1 MKLENYYLE
10 NYCTNLWINTNL
22 FIFIWTPF
30 SLQSHQHSSKLA
42 PHYCFNLHWVC
53 LWMMS
58 KILYLCYTSYS
69 ATLFYLSFFH
79 FLLSV
84 FSSGVCF
91 FNLFFNWRNLEPV
104 RQSEVKSEKEKQ
116 ISYINTYIWNLDKWY
131 WWTCLQGRNGDRDI
145 EQTLLGFL

>member
-1 MKLENYYLE
+1 
-10 NYCTNLWINTNL
+10 
-22 FIFIWTPF
+22 
-30 SLQSHQHSSKLA
+30 
-42 PHYCFNLHWVC
+42 
-53 LWMMS
+53 MS

-79 FLLSV
+79 FLLSI
-84 FSSGVCF
+84 FSSGVYF
-91 FNLFFNWRNLEPV
+91 FNLFFNWRTLEPV

-131 WWTCLQGRNGDRDI
+131 WWTYLQGRNGDRDI